1 MSSGNGLIKSSIS
14 AMSRKKLHPYQKA
27 RLYNLEQIER
37 IFNNMAKKRESGVI
51 SLPDD
56 KVRVFKLLCIKTM
69 GCSFRKLKEYCEDL
83 DLAVA
88 WDVLSS

>member
-1 MSSGNGLIKSSIS
+1 MSDGLLKNTIS
-14 AMSRKKLHPYQKA
+14 RMGRKKLHPYQKA

-37 IFNNMAKKRESGVI
+37 IFNNMAKKRESGVLA
-51 SLPDD
+51 LPDD

-83 DLAVA
+83 DLAIE
-88 WDVLSS
+88 WSVLS